1 MSGGLNSDEVRTAA
15 AGIGEGGRTIKV
27 ETRTLYNYEPMQG
40 FLEFLRQNWPELLA
54 LTREHIFLVLVS
66 TGLAVLIGVP
76 LGILLTRVR
85 SLQTPVLGFANIM
98 QTVPSLALFGLLI
111 PIPFIGGI
119 GARTAV
125 IALAL
130 YALLP
135 VIRNTVTGILGID
148 PKVREAA
155 AAMGMTTGQIL
166 KMVELPLAMPVML
179 TGIRVAVVISVGVAT
194 VAAAVGAGGLG
205 TYIFRGLRQ
214 NDNNLLVAGAL
225 ASAVL
230 ALLCDF
236 ALGQLEKSYAIGE
249 RASQFR
255 RRVLASAVVAVF
267 AVIVGLG
274 FLSGPRNAGVY
285 SETGTTSGK
294 RVVVGSKDFTES
306 VILAEI
312 LAQMLEKQG
321 VTVERKFEL
330 SGDLPHRSLLA
341 SQIDVYPEYTGT
353 SYTSILKH
361 PPVTDPQAVYDQTK
375 AEYAERF
382 NLAVSPPLGFAN
394 DFAILVRGDV
404 ARKNNLKTISDAV
417 PLAQNWQ
424 AGFGQDFMSR
434 ADGYP
439 GFSRAYGFNF
449 AKQPREMDLSLTYRA
464 LQSGE
469 LDIIAGNSTDGLI
482 SALDLFQL
490 ADDKRYFPPYQA
502 VFIARQDV
510 VPVLNEVFEKLRNA
524 ISTDEMRKLNYEV
537 DGNRKTPR
545 EVAGGWIAK
554 GH

>member
-1 MSGGLNSDEVRTAA
+1 
-15 AGIGEGGRTIKV
+15 
-27 ETRTLYNYEPMQG
+27 MQS
-40 FLEFLRQNWPELLA
+40 FLEFLKQNWPELLD
-54 LTREHIFLVLVS
+54 LTREHIFLVLLS
-66 TGLAVLIGVP
+66 TGLAVAIGVP
-76 LGILLTRVR
+76 LGILLTRLR
-85 SLQTPVLGFANIM
+85 SLQTPILGFANIM

-135 VIRNTVTGILGID
+135 IIRNTVTGILGID

-155 AAMGMTTGQIL
+155 TAMGMTGGQIL
-166 KMVELPLAMPVML
+166 RMVELPLAMPVML

-214 NDNNLLVAGAL
+214 NDNDLLLAGAL
-225 ASAVL
+225 ASALL

-236 ALGQLEKSYAIGE
+236 ALGQFEKSFAIGE
-249 RASQFR
+249 RAYRFR
-255 RRVLASAVVAVF
+255 RRVLAGAVV
-267 AVIVGLG
+267 IVLG
-274 FLSGPRNAGVY
+274 AIVAASFLTGANRKT
-285 SETGTTSGK
+285 ETGSSDAG
-294 RVVVGSKDFTES
+294 RIVVGSKDFTES

-312 LAQMLEKQG
+312 LAQMLEKRG
-321 VTVERKFEL
+321 VSVERNLEL
-330 SGDLPHRSLLA
+330 GGDLPHRSLL
-341 SQIDVYPEYTGT
+341 SGQIDVYPEYTGT
-353 SYTSILKH
+353 AYTTFLKH
-361 PPVTDPQAVYDQTK
+361 APITDPQTVYDQTK
-375 AEYAERF
+375 AEYSSQF

-417 PLAQNWQ
+417 SLSKNWQ

-439 GFSRAYGFNF
+439 GFTKAYGFNF

-490 ADDKRYFPPYQA
+490 ADDRHFFPPYQA
-502 VFIARQDV
+502 VFIARQDAM
-510 VPVLNEVFEKLRNA
+510 PVLSETFEKLKNA
-524 ISTDEMRKLNYEV
+524 ISTEEMRRLNYEV
-537 DGNRKTPR
+537 DGNKRTPKD
-545 EVAGGWIAK
+545 VASEWLVTKAF
-554 GH
+554 

>member
-1 MSGGLNSDEVRTAA
+1 MNL
-15 AGIGEGGRTIKV
+15 
-27 ETRTLYNYEPMQG
+27 LQ
-40 FLEFLRQNWPELLA
+40 FLEQSWPELLA
-54 LTREHIFLVLVS
+54 LTREHVLLVFVS
-66 TGLAVLIGVP
+66 TGLAILIGVP
-76 LGILLTRVR
+76 LGILLTRIKT
-85 SLQTPVLGFANIM
+85 LQTPILGFANVM

-119 GARTAV
+119 GPRTAI

-155 AAMGMTTGQIL
+155 TAMGMTGWQRL

-214 NDNNLLVAGAL
+214 NDNNLLLAGAI
-225 ASAVL
+225 ASALL

-236 ALGQLEKSYAIGE
+236 ALGQFEKAYAIGA
-249 RASQFR
+249 RPAAGRKVVAF
-255 RRVLASAVVAVF
+255 VLAGILAIFAASAY
-267 AVIVGLG
+267 IPGS
-274 FLSGPRNAGVY
+274 SG
-285 SETGTTSGK
+285 SGGSK
-294 RVVVGSKDFTES
+294 NRIVVGSKDFTES

-312 LAQMLEKQG
+312 LAQLLEKDG
-321 VTVERKFEL
+321 ITVERQFEL
-330 SGDLPHRSLLA
+330 GGNIPHESLL
-341 SQIDVYPEYTGT
+341 SGQIDVYPEYTGT
-353 SYTSILKH
+353 AYTAILKH
-361 PPVTDPQAVYDQTK
+361 QPITDPQTVYDQTR
-375 AEYAERF
+375 AEYSDRF
-382 NLAVSPPLGFAN
+382 DLILSPPLGFAN
-394 DFAILVRGDV
+394 DFAILVRSEV
-404 ARKNNLKTISDAV
+404 ARKSGLKTISDAV
-417 PLAQNWQ
+417 PIASNWQ

-464 LQSGE
+464 LQSGQ

-482 SALDLFQL
+482 SALDLLQL
-490 ADDKRYFPPYQA
+490 EDDRRYFPPYQA
-502 VFIARQDV
+502 VYIARSDSSEV
-510 VPVLNEVFEKLRNA
+510 LGPVFDRLKNA
-524 ISTDEMRKLNYEV
+524 ISTEEMRRLNYEV
-537 DGNRKTPR
+537 DGKQRAPR
-545 EVAGGWIAK
+545 DVAEEWVRSK
-554 GH
+554 

>member
-1 MSGGLNSDEVRTAA
+1 MQEFFKFL
-15 AGIGEGGRTIKV
+15 AG
-27 ETRTLYNYEPMQG
+27 
-40 FLEFLRQNWPELLA
+40 NWPELLV
-54 LTREHIFLVLVS
+54 LTREHLFIVLLS
-66 TGLAVLIGVP
+66 TGLAVLIGLP
-76 LGILLTRVR
+76 LGILLTRIK

-111 PIPFIGGI
+111 PIPFVGGI

-155 AAMGMTTGQIL
+155 VALGMTPGQIL
-166 KMVELPLAMPVML
+166 RLVELPLAAPVIL

-214 NDNNLLVAGAL
+214 NDNNLLLAGAV
-225 ASAVL
+225 ASALL

-236 ALGQLEKSYAIGE
+236 VLGQVERSFNIGE
-249 RASQFR
+249 RSKGR
-255 RRVLASAVVAVF
+255 RLFAVLGSAAVF
-267 AVIVGLG
+267 VAIIAASYLP
-274 FLSGPRNAGVY
+274 SRTIAAR
-285 SETGTTSGK
+285 TSKDPSAK
-294 RVVVGSKDFTES
+294 RIVVGSKDFTES

-312 LAQMLEKQG
+312 LSQMLEKQG
-321 VTVERKFEL
+321 VQVERRFEL
-330 SGDLPHRSLLA
+330 GGNLSHDGLLSGEV
-341 SQIDVYPEYTGT
+341 DVYPEYTGT
-353 SYTSILKH
+353 AYTAILKNA
-361 PPVTDPQAVYDQTK
+361 PKTDPQAVYEETK
-375 AEYAERF
+375 AEYATKF
-382 NLAVSPPLGFAN
+382 NLTLSPPLGFAN

-417 PLAQNWQ
+417 AISRNWL

-439 GFSRAYGFNF
+439 GFSKAYGFNF

-469 LDIIAGNSTDGLI
+469 LDIIAGNSTGGLI
-482 SALDLFQL
+482 AALDLFQL
-490 ADDKRYFPPYQA
+490 EDDRRYFPPYQA
-502 VFIARQDV
+502 VFIARKNAPAVLQ
-510 VPVLNEVFEKLRNA
+510 PVFDRLANA
-524 ISTDEMRKLNYEV
+524 ISTEEMRKMNYEV
-537 DGNRKTPR
+537 DGTKRTPR
-545 EVAGGWIAK
+545 DVAAEWVTVNISLE
-554 GH
+554 